1 MDIVSTS
8 LLNIVYPTSQGRGKQ
23 EAKRQA
29 KVGYSWR
36 RLGCMRPHPEPIIY
50 HI

>member
-1 MDIVSTS
+1 MDIISTS
-8 LLNIVYPTSQGRGKQ
+8 LLSIVYPTSQGRGKQ
-23 EAKRQA
+23 QVRRQV

-36 RLGCMRPHPEPIIY
+36 RLGRKRPHPEPITY